1 MEWLTMLM
9 LEKPKAMSAFG
20 KVLFNV
26 GGVATLL
33 GIWGVLAL
41 RAIALPAKLGA
52 ANAATQSLANA
63 YPSYPT
69 WWVPES
75 AIGFVLSVGIAA
87 LGVWIVMATKHLNRT
102 FR

>member
-9 LEKPKAMSAFG
+9 LEKPRAMSAFG
-20 KVLFNV
+20 KFLFNA
-26 GGVATLL
+26 GGLATVL

-52 ANAATQSLANA
+52 PSAAKQSLSDA

-87 LGVWIVMATKHLNRT
+87 LGVWLVMATKHLNRT